1 MKGATA
7 MLTPSKIAVK
17 LAPNMAK
24 NMPQKL
30 AAKERGCLRAH
41 ATRSRARALSSH
53 ALFVSSLPPFA
64 RSLPRS
70 NARSLPTQGITAT
83 AEVKLVHGPLIV
95 ILVTVKEV
103 DANVI
108 LEKLGEKNETAF
120 VVGSC
125 VLQCLPKEVR
135 VPRGSKPCP

>member
-1 MKGATA
+1 MSTQFYMNVTLVSAEKMLDAKISAKIGKGYFKRAPVKTAMKSMAMKGATA

-30 AAKERGCLRAH
+30 AAK
-41 ATRSRARALSSH
+41 
-53 ALFVSSLPPFA
+53 
-64 RSLPRS
+64 
-70 NARSLPTQGITAT
+70 GITAT